1 MDPAIKSQGA
11 AVRRGCDLHG
21 RKSVGKYLR
30 PIVRGAGQVRWTAL
44 DRL

>member
-11 AVRRGCDLHG
+11 ALRWGCYLGG

-30 PIVRGAGQVRWTAL
+30 LIVRGAGQVRWTAL